1 MKTMKLTFRVVILA
15 LGLFASSAMF
25 AQDEA
30 KPIEE
35 RMDKKGKM
43 VDKERPSS
51 VEMAAKLTEKIKQEP
66 TLSEEQTA
74 KVMEIN
80 KIFMATRKTP
90 KGDKDAMKEATTS
103 RLEAS
108 KSVLTKEQIT
118 KFKKKT
124 AAAVDKRR
132 NEKVKAKNQMGE
144 VIEAITKIL
153 WYKKQRR

>member
-1 MKTMKLTFRVVILA
+1 
-15 LGLFASSAMF
+15 
-25 AQDEA
+25 
-30 KPIEE
+30 
-35 RMDKKGKM
+35 
-43 VDKERPSS
+43 
-51 VEMAAKLTEKIKQEP
+51 
-66 TLSEEQTA
+66 
-74 KVMEIN
+74 
-80 KIFMATRKTP
+80 
-90 KGDKDAMKEATTS
+90 MKEATTS

>member
-1 MKTMKLTFRVVILA
+1 MKLTFRVVILA

-51 VEMAAKLTEKIKQEP
+51 VEMAAKLTEKMKQEP
-66 TLSEEQTA
+66 TLSEEQTP

-90 KGDKDAMKEATTS
+90 K
-103 RLEAS
+103 
-108 KSVLTKEQIT
+108 
-118 KFKKKT
+118 
-124 AAAVDKRR
+124 RR
-132 NEKVKAKNQMGE
+132 
-144 VIEAITKIL
+144 
-153 WYKKQRR
+153 